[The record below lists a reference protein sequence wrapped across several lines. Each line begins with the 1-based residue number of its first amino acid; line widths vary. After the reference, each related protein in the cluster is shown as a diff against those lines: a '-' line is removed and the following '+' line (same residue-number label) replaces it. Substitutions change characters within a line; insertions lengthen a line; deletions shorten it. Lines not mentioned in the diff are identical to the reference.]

1 MKNDIYSFY
10 LKELKTNS
18 SISEN
23 KKRDIVTNM
32 PLNLL
37 GISSNLVFYTLNLT
51 EQKYEYINEECINL
65 FGVKQ
70 KEFYEN
76 GTQILQ
82 NIFLK
87 KDYEDMT
94 LKILPEMMSYVKTID
109 NKDLSKLVFE
119 LHYRIRNKITNN
131 IVSIIEYS
139 SYAELGEGGKPSLS
153 SGMCISSAVDSK
165 GVRGILRFTDSN
177 TILFNKE
184 VTFFGELT
192 ERENELVSLLLKG
205 LTRKEIS
212 EKVHLSVHTVNTHCK
227 NIYLKLGINKKSE
240 LFSMF

>member
-23 KKRDIVTNM
+23 KKRDVVTNM

-51 EQKYEYINEECINL
+51 EQKYEYI
-65 FGVKQ
+65 
-70 KEFYEN
+70 
-76 GTQILQ
+76 
-82 NIFLK
+82 
-87 KDYEDMT
+87 
-94 LKILPEMMSYVKTID
+94 
-109 NKDLSKLVFE
+109 
-119 LHYRIRNKITNN
+119 
-131 IVSIIEYS
+131 
-139 SYAELGEGGKPSLS
+139 
-153 SGMCISSAVDSK
+153 
-165 GVRGILRFTDSN
+165 
-177 TILFNKE
+177 NKE